1 MCARVQTSAVDG
13 ARALLLALY
22 LADRSLSENFRDP
35 MKESAHVHSANRFG
49 YEKGAVRPSMGA
61 SMSASAKNCRSPAAA
76 NPDFPPWAYVRSTEL
91 AQLCGVSMQTVWN
104 WRVRNQGP
112 PSVQDRSRR
121 HWYRLADVQSW
132 QQGGSI
138 SSDAIIMRWLDA
150 RFPWLKPPP
159 EKLHAAI
166 NQLELASLVPK
177 TRRPKS
183 ALKLNYLSAV

>member
-1 MCARVQTSAVDG
+1 MTTSA
-13 ARALLLALY
+13 
-22 LADRSLSENFRDP
+22 
-35 MKESAHVHSANRFG
+35 KT
-49 YEKGAVRPSMGA
+49 
-61 SMSASAKNCRSPAAA
+61 CRTSTAA

-112 PSVQDRSRR
+112 PSLQDRSRR

-132 QQGGSI
+132 QQHGKETPHE
-138 SSDAIIMRWLDA
+138 IIMRWLDV

-159 EKLHAAI
+159 EKLQAAI
-166 NQLELASLVPK
+166 NQLERANLVPR

-183 ALKLNYLSAV
+183 ALKPTYLSAV